1 MRNLICRARGFIFQS
16 RRQKDRWLCLASS
29 AKWQA
34 WWWVSWSDS
43 CRQGERGGN
52 SLPAEDVVGKEVD
65 VHIVNLKL
73 CLLDWS
79 HSSCEAVAVL
89 WSNEK
94 WVYYCGL
101 SSNASSSFPSQAA
114 RSLAEVGEKA
124 WQVEVLKQGSRQSF
138 SDIRAS
144 PWSLPASLCQ
154 LVLQPAPWGERVSDS
169 ERNMFFSPTIWKMCC
184 LHSQQNL
191 FFPLLMGHM
200 PLSEP
205 VFVADLYSAS

>member
-1 MRNLICRARGFIFQS
+1 MRQWQFSGAMRNGFITAGFPQMLALAFIP
-16 RRQKDRWLCLASS
+16 RQ
-29 AKWQA
+29 
-34 WWWVSWSDS
+34 
-43 CRQGERGGN
+43 
-52 SLPAEDVVGKEVD
+52 PEVWP
-65 VHIVNLKL
+65 N
-73 CLLDWS
+73 
-79 HSSCEAVAVL
+79 
-89 WSNEK
+89 
-94 WVYYCGL
+94 
-101 SSNASSSFPSQAA
+101 
-114 RSLAEVGEKA
+114 LAEGGEKA
-124 WQVEVLKQGSRQSF
+124 LQVEVLKQGSRQSF